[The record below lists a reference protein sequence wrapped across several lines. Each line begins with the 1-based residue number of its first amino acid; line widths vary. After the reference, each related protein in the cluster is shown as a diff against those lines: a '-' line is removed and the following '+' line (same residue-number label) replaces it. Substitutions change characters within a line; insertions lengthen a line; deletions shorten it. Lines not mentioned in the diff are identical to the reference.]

1 MPSITPFRL
10 ALLATAIGF
19 GSLAQAQIA
28 VDDSSAIIAS
38 TLNYVDGWYEGDADR
53 MKLGLHPDLVKRSV
67 YRHAQTERSI
77 MRHISAS
84 TLVEY
89 TRTGGGK
96 ESLVNHARNGAEVTI
111 LDVFENIATVRAVSV
126 DFVDYLHLVKYDGTW
141 LIINILWDR

>member
-1 MPSITPFRL
+1 MVGIMGC
-10 ALLATAIGF
+10 AA
-19 GSLAQAQIA
+19 LAQAQISA
-28 VDDSSAIIAS
+28 DDSSAIFAS
-38 TLNYVDGWYEGDADR
+38 TLNYVDGWYEGDAQR
-53 MKLGLHPDLVKRSV
+53 MDQGLHPDLVKRSV

-96 ESLVNHARNGAEVTI
+96 ESLENHTRNGAEVTI
-111 LDVFENIATVRAVSV
+111 LDVFENIATVKAVSV
-126 DFVDYLHLVKYDGTW
+126 DFVDYLHLVKYDGNW